1 MMKINVGL
9 SRKVGEPNYGS
20 RGASVNLE
28 LEMDSALVGDSARL
42 KERIRQLFGIVRA
55 SLVEELN
62 AAHDLSAQLR
72 GKTKPA
78 ASPNGNGNGH
88 SANPLPARD
97 ARPATQAQV
106 KAIERIAKSR
116 QVELGQF
123 LKDRFQQARPD
134 HLSLREASQAI
145 DELRNPSDTES

>member
-28 LEMDSALVGDSARL
+28 LELDSALVGDSARL
-42 KERIRQLFGIVRA
+42 KERIRQLFGIVRV
-55 SLVEELN
+55 SLLEELN
-62 AAHDLSAQLR
+62 SAHQNPPPS

-88 SANPLPARD
+88 HANAPQAKERQ
-97 ARPATQAQV
+97 ATQAQV

-116 QVELGQF
+116 RLELGPF
-123 LKDRFQQARPD
+123 LTDRFQCERPD
-134 HLSLREASQAI
+134 DLTLREASQAI
-145 DELRNPSDTES
+145 DALRNPADQES